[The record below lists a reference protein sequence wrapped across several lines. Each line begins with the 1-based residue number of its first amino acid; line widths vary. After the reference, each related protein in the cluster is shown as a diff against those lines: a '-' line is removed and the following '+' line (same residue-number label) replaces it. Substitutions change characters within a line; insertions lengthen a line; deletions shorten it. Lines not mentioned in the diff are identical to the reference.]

1 MSMALLLAAMAIT
14 ERTDRR
20 SSSWHG
26 YHLYETFERLLY
38 IKVSIDQT
46 DRDTQRVRFE
56 WNVSPTSA
64 EDVPHEIYSALEVYS
79 TLEGYIWGF
88 GMTLLVSAKSSIGI
102 LLYL

>member
-1 MSMALLLAAMAIT
+1 MALLLAAMTAAKWASG
-14 ERTDRR
+14 R
-20 SSSWHG
+20 SSSWHK

-38 IKVSIDQT
+38 IKVSIEQI

-64 EDVPHEIYSALEVYS
+64 ENVSHEIYSALEVYS

-102 LLYL
+102 LLYP